1 MNQAASTADMTG
13 DEEVHAFVSML
24 NAVLGSRWR
33 FVLQELGNG
42 HWVSVARGPP
52 EDIVDAWQVLL

>member
-1 MNQAASTADMTG
+1 M
-13 DEEVHAFVSML
+13 VRC
-24 NAVLGSRWR
+24 GSRWR

-52 EDIVDAWQVLL
+52 EDIVDAWQVLIGCTYPGFCL